1 MRLLGR
7 RSKNRI
13 AVVKVDGVIADS
25 DSFGADR
32 ARVIGA
38 LKVAEHKRV
47 RGVVLRVNSPGG
59 TVAACQEIFS
69 YVSKLKE
76 NGIPVVASMGDVA
89 ASGGVY
95 VSMAASEIIANPGT
109 ITGSIGVII
118 RSNDLSDLYHKVGVS
133 AKVVK
138 SGPYKDMLSTYRALS
153 PEEQALLQDVIDD
166 SHEQFIDVVAAA
178 RGKPREEVRTI
189 GDGRIMT
196 GRQALGCG
204 LVDLLGGLET
214 AVERAAKLAGI
225 EGKPRVLPMQLRQTM
240 LQRIL
245 RPLTGYAGG
254 VVAAHSLPALPMWI
268 MPGW

>member
-7 RSKNRI
+7 SRNRV
-13 AVVKVDGVIADS
+13 AVVKVDGVIVDS

-38 LKVAEHKRV
+38 LKQAERKKV
-47 RGVVLRVNSPGG
+47 RAIVLRINSPGG
-59 TVAACQEIFS
+59 TVAACQEVFS
-69 YVSKLKE
+69 YVAGVKNK
-76 NGIPVVASMGDVA
+76 GMPVVASMGDVA

-118 RSNDLSDLYHKVGVS
+118 RSNDLSDLYHKLGVS

-153 PEEQALLQDVIDD
+153 PEEQTLLQTVIDD
-166 SHEQFIDVVAAA
+166 SYEQFIEVVSGA
-178 RGKPREEVRTI
+178 RGKPREEI
-189 GDGRIMT
+189 KKIADGRIMT
-196 GRQALGCG
+196 GRQAVDCG
-204 LVDLLGGLET
+204 LVDSLGGLET

-225 EGKPRVLPMQLRQTM
+225 EGKPRVLPINLRKTM
-240 LQRIL
+240 WQRLL
-245 RPLTGYAGG
+245 RPLSGYGG
-254 VVAAHSLPALPMWI
+254 VAVAAHVLPAMPMWI
-268 MPGW
+268 MPSL